1 MLNKNK
7 ISPFS
12 SHDVLFSTKKK
23 KSSHDVNLDIL
34 KKNMNIHNPIQVAIV

>member
-12 SHDVLFSTKKK
+12 SHDVLFSKKK